1 MTIGVKT
8 NLSGW
13 GRFRHADC
21 RVIEPE
27 NRARLTTFLR
37 DRAAS
42 GAIARGMGR
51 SYGDSSVL
59 RDGLVIGQKYLNRL
73 LSFDSVHGS
82 IQCEAGVT
90 LEDIIKVSLP
100 YGWFLPTT
108 PGTQYISVGGAI
120 AADVHGKNHHV
131 DGTFGAWVRGL
142 TLILHDGTI
151 LDCSSDKNADVF
163 WATIG
168 GMGLT
173 GFIRDARIQLTKVE
187 SAYYSVRY
195 HRCANLNS
203 ALSLLASTE
212 NEYKYSVGWID
223 CLSRGS
229 GLGRSIL
236 MLANNAGLDDLSSS
250 QRNNPLEVRA
260 STPVLEVPFDLPNW
274 VLNPFSVSIFNKSY
288 YFMQRNRKEIVSYE
302 SFFYPLDGVSGW
314 NRIYGKRGFIQYQAL
329 FPEKTA
335 EAGIRAVLETVSSH
349 GAASFLA
356 VIKRCGEANPAP
368 LSYLHR
374 GYTLALDIPNFGNA
388 LLRMIKFLDEILLR
402 NQGRLYLAKDSMM
415 DAGTFAAMY
424 PRKAEFL
431 AVKRKVD
438 PDCFF
443 RSDQAKR
450 VGLCF

>member
-108 PGTQYISVGGAI
+108 PGTKYISVGGAI

-212 NEYKYSVGWID
+212 NEYKYSVGWVD

-229 GLGRSIL
+229 CLGRSIL

-260 STPVLEVPFDLPNW
+260 STPVLEVPFDFPNW

-288 YFMQRNRKEIVSYE
+288 YFMQRNRQEIVSYE
-302 SFFYPLDGVSGW
+302 SFFYPLDRVSGW

-388 LLRMIKFLDEILLR
+388 LLRMIKSLDEILLR